1 MKRSL
6 LFPLILMFCLT
17 PLAATADSFDG
28 SSPLLC
34 ALTQAVECM
43 PESGC
48 ESRSV
53 EDVNLPLFVRIDFEK
68 KQLSAAGNPENA
80 RSTTIQNMEQNN
92 GMTILQGAENGRGW
106 TIDMN
111 QETGKF
117 TAAIAEDRA
126 GFIVFGA
133 CLPFKN

>member
-1 MKRSL
+1 MKRLQL
-6 LFPLILMFCLT
+6 LPLMLMFCLT
-17 PLAATADSFDG
+17 PLAAAAGSFDG
-28 SSPLLC
+28 STPLLC
-34 ALTQAVECM
+34 ALTQAVECI

-53 EDVNLPLFVRIDFEK
+53 EDVNLPLFVSINFEK
-68 KQLSAAGNPENA
+68 KQLNAVGNPENA
-80 RSTTIQNMEQNN
+80 RSTAIKNIEQIN
-92 GMTILQGAENGRGW
+92 GRTILQGAENGRGW

-126 GFIVFGA
+126 GFVVFGA
-133 CLPFKN
+133 CIPR